1 MNTLILAPILLA
13 VGIVVGWL
21 VNRFVVPHTEKV
33 FEKHPDVR
41 SVAGMLWTGII
52 DPQLD
57 ALLEKYPEE
66 QWDDI
71 IVKVLRTVAK
81 KIGLDRGNPYTE
93 LEIKKALEE
102 TAPDEKKKSLI
113 RRLF

>member
-1 MNTLILAPILLA
+1 MNALILAPILLA
-13 VGIVVGWL
+13 IGIVVGWL
-21 VNRFVVPHTEKV
+21 VNRYVLPHTDKI

-41 SVAGMLWTGII
+41 SVAKILWAVI

-57 ALLEKYPEE
+57 ALLEKYPDT

-71 IVKVLRTVAK
+71 LVKVLRVAAK
-81 KIGLDRGNPYTE
+81 KIGIDGDNPYTE
-93 LEIKKALEE
+93 LEIKQALEA
-102 TAPDEKKKSLI
+102 TAPDARKRGLI

>member
-1 MNTLILAPILLA
+1 MNTLILAPLLLA

-41 SVAGMLWTGII
+41 SVAKMLWAVI

-57 ALLEKYPEE
+57 ALLEKYPDE

-71 IVKVLRTVAK
+71 LVRALRTAAK
-81 KIGLDRGNPYTE
+81 KIGIDGGNPYSE

-102 TAPDEKKKSLI
+102 TADTDKRKRFLG
-113 RRLF
+113 LF